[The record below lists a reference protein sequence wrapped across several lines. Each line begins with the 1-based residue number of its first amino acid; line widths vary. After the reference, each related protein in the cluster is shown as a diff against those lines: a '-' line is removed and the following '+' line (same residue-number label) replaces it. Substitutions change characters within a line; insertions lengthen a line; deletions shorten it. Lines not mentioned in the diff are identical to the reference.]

1 MEKMKKD
8 EFDQIFDLMKL
19 SFPIIEYRDYDAQKA
34 LLSDPHYHCI
44 FRIFSVRFFSLSIR
58 FLTACGESPVSS

>member
-34 LLSDPHYHCI
+34 LLSDPHYQI
-44 FRIFSVRFFSLSIR
+44 
-58 FLTACGESPVSS
+58 LTLPDTVSGFIKAFMAIWEFDELI